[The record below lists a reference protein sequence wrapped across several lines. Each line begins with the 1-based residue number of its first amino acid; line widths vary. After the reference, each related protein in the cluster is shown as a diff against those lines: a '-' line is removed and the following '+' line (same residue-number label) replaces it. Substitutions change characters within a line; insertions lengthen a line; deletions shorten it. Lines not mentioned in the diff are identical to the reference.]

1 MLKSVYE
8 ITQEESCMDGIGWQE
23 QNELY
28 EFVNNLDMIS
38 EDSYTWVTRID
49 DDYSWV
55 SDKTRVAFGLHD
67 SCTFDMEHRLL
78 DYVHPHDKKEYIE
91 GITKKQIGR
100 AHV

>member
-1 MLKSVYE
+1 
-8 ITQEESCMDGIGWQE
+8 MDGIGWQE

-55 SDKTRVAFGLHD
+55 SDKTRVA
-67 SCTFDMEHRLL
+67 SCI
-78 DYVHPHDKKEYIE
+78 YAEY
-91 GITKKQIGR
+91 KQGKTSLKS
-100 AHV
+100 